1 MSFALCSDIKV
12 GTPNSASDLLIFK
25 IPWDQKLVDC
35 SLDSLYEEKYL
46 IFKFFLDKRTTY
58 LQALQEHQT
67 YQIPTLYEPVVKF
80 CSKWVLFSKELLH
93 AATWLKLPK
102 DWRVGC

>member
-1 MSFALCSDIKV
+1 
-12 GTPNSASDLLIFK
+12 
-25 IPWDQKLVDC
+25 
-35 SLDSLYEEKYL
+35 
-46 IFKFFLDKRTTY
+46 LDKRTTY

-102 DWRVGC
+102 D